1 MSDDEILEKLCNGL
15 TPAIITRE
23 AHGDTYNWCMCVSEG
38 AIAILRSLGWG
49 PVGEARDKALEEAA
63 KVCSETC
70 EKCSGY
76 GWLWAHELDHYHNP
90 DNRDPRSDPTRYSCD
105 GEAHKTAAAIRA
117 LKDKL

>member
-1 MSDDEILEKLCNGL
+1 M
-15 TPAIITRE
+15 TRE
-23 AHGDTYNWCMCVSEG
+23 ELREKVARAICKAVGLDICDDGCALCPTCLTEADA
-38 AIAILRSLGWG
+38 AIAIIRAG
-49 PVGEARDKALEEAA
+49 VLEEAA